1 MNAPLRRVVRT
12 VTVACATMV
21 LLAAGGALAAAAQSA
36 GPAGARPN
44 VNPTDEL
51 PVQLR
56 GIGIDQRLGEKV
68 PLDVVFRDERGR
80 SVKFGDYLKDKPVL
94 LVLAYYECP
103 MLCTQ
108 VLNGLVTSLRP
119 LTFDIGREFDVV
131 TVSFDPRDTPEAA
144 ARKKAAYVADYDRP
158 TAAAGWHFLTG
169 DEADIR
175 RLTDAVGFRYAWDEQ
190 AQQFVHGTGLIIITP
205 DGRLARYF
213 YGIEYSSRDLR
224 LGLVEAADGRIGSP
238 VDQVLLACFH
248 YDPATGTYSVLTL
261 TLVRIGGVLTLLA
274 LGSFMWLSRRRDQK
288 VSVGGQ
294 IV

>member
-1 MNAPLRRVVRT
+1 MAAL
-12 VTVACATMV
+12 VTIVGTE
-21 LLAAGGALAAAAQSA
+21 AAAQQPS
-36 GPAGARPN
+36 PLGARSG

-56 GIGIDQRLGEKV
+56 GIGIDQRLGESV
-68 PLDVVFRDERGR
+68 PLDVVFRDETGR
-80 SVKFGDYLKDKPVL
+80 SVKFGDYLHGKPVL
-94 LVLAYYECP
+94 LSLAYFECP

-144 ARKKAAYVADYDRP
+144 ARKKATYVADYDRP
-158 TAAAGWHFLTG
+158 TAAEGWHFLTG
-169 DEADIR
+169 DEANIR
-175 RLTDAVGFRYAWDEQ
+175 RLTDAVGFKYAWDER
-190 AQQFVHGTGLIIITP
+190 AQQFVHGTGVIIITP

-224 LGLVEAADGRIGSP
+224 LGLVEAADGHIGNP

-248 YDPATGTYSVLTL
+248 YDPSTGTYSVLTL

-274 LGSFMWLSRRRDQK
+274 LVSFMWLSHRRDRK
-288 VSVGGQ
+288 LSASRQ
-294 IV
+294 IG